1 MLHIGQNLTRE
12 EPVRVSCL
20 QENLAKGLS
29 IVGRAVSSRSTLPVL
44 GNILLEA
51 KDNEL
56 RLAATNLE
64 IGVNC
69 WIGAKVE
76 DEGSIT
82 VPARLLTDFIN
93 NLPPERVDLE
103 LAVRTQTLHVRC
115 ARYDANMKGI
125 DAADFPIIP
134 TAGASDDD
142 QESALEG
149 TRIELETLG
158 LRKMIDQVTFA
169 ASSDESRPI
178 LTGVEVSFQ
187 TERLTMAATDGY
199 RLSLRSVHLDK
210 PFAEDSMTVIVPA
223 RSLGELGRIIA
234 DADTERP
241 VQVLVTQARNQIIF
255 QIWGKGGTRAGFH
268 RVELASQLID
278 ARFPDYRA
286 IIPKSHTTRTVVDTA
301 AFLKAVR
308 VAQLFARD
316 NANII
321 RVAVGP
327 GNGQGQGYVKL
338 TATSAEMGDSVNELD
353 AMVEGNDLEIAFD
366 ARFLIDVLNQIDE
379 PQVVLETTQNTRP
392 GTIRPLGMGEDEF
405 LHVVM
410 PMHPPR

>member
-1 MLHIGQNLTRE
+1 
-12 EPVRVSCL
+12 VRVSCL

-82 VPARLLTDFIN
+82 VPARLLTDFVN
-93 NLPPERVDLE
+93 NLPAERVDLE
-103 LAVRTQTLHVRC
+103 LAVRTQTLHVHCTRF
-115 ARYDANMKGI
+115 DANMKGI

-134 TAGASDDD
+134 TAGTGSQQNE
-142 QESALEG
+142 QEEALDG
-149 TRIELETLG
+149 TRIELETAG
-158 LRKMIDQVTFA
+158 LRKMIEQVTFA

-178 LTGVEVSFQ
+178 LTGVEVNFQ

-210 PFAEDSMTVIVPA
+210 PFAEESTTVIVPA
-223 RSLGELGRIIA
+223 RSLSELGRIIA
-234 DADTERP
+234 DADEEKP

-255 QIWGKGGTRAGFH
+255 QIWGKGATRGGFH

-278 ARFPDYRA
+278 ARFPDYRN
-286 IIPKSHTTRTVVDTA
+286 IIPKSHSTRTVVDTA
-301 AFLKAVR
+301 ALLKAVR

-321 RVAVGP
+321 RVAISP
-327 GNGQGQGYVKL
+327 GNGQGNGSVKL

-353 AMVEGNDLEIAFD
+353 AMVEGNDLEIAF
-366 ARFLIDVLNQIDE
+366 AANFLIDVLNQIDE
-379 PQVVLETTQNTRP
+379 PQVVIETTQNTRP
-392 GTIRPLGMGEDEF
+392 GTIRPLGMGEEEF